1 MSINYAKLGKR
12 NRRLSLNSDLLQMHK
27 SSQNDKT
34 FTNLFSVSLHQSKQ
48 TINNK
53 KKNKNISEVDLETPF
68 GNPKNKLVN
77 SKPKRENTR
86 KKFSF
91 EDTNKLSNFLNAID
105 DFIKQIDE
113 SSDCHTTT
121 YDSQSRLENM
131 LFLKFNIIQ
140 KKQEQLKNKYK
151 NLEQHYVVEN
161 YENGTLKNQLFDLN
175 NKLEELKKKNFIQQL
190 ILEKQ
195 KLKNKELKLRY
206 QYLTNSYLR
215 EKLKCE
221 NQKLKILQSSMP
233 IKESYIV
240 IMLNDIQ
247 IQDTNQSN
255 QIMDYYS
262 VREFLKTQIRKLKYN
277 NKQID
282 DYSNLYKKY
291 SDHNIE
297 NF

>member
-1 MSINYAKLGKR
+1 MYSHYKN
-12 NRRLSLNSDLLQMHK
+12 N
-27 SSQNDKT
+27 KT

-53 KKNKNISEVDLETPF
+53 NISQVDLETPF
-68 GNPKNKLVN
+68 GNPKNKLVS
-77 SKPKRENTR
+77 SKPKREDTKR
-86 KKFSF
+86 KFSF
-91 EDTNKLSNFLNAID
+91 EDTNKLNNFLNAID
-105 DFIKQIDE
+105 DFIRQIDE
-113 SSDCHTTT
+113 SSDCHTAT

-140 KKQEQLKNKYK
+140 KRQKQLKNKYK
-151 NLEQHYVVEN
+151 NLEQYYAVEN

-175 NKLEELKKKNFIQQL
+175 NKLEELKKKNFIQHL

-195 KLKNKELKLRY
+195 KQKNKELKLRY
-206 QYLTNSYLR
+206 QYLTNQYLR
-215 EKLKCE
+215 EKLKYE
-221 NQKLKILQSSMP
+221 NQKLKILQNSVP

-240 IMLNDIQ
+240 
-247 IQDTNQSN
+247 QDTNQSN

-291 SDHNIE
+291 SDDNIE